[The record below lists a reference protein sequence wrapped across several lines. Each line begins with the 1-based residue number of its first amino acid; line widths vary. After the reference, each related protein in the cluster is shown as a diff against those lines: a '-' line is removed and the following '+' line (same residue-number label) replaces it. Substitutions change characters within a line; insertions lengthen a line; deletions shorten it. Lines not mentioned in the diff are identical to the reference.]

1 MSKGTTESTG
11 TQHPQEKASTT
22 RGVVRWLLQIAIF
35 VLIFAVVLF
44 LAAGSLA
51 WPMAWVYVGLLV
63 ADKVV
68 AALVLIPRHPTLL
81 ADRAQSEGP
90 RDLDRVLAATMALW
104 GPVVTLVVA
113 GLDFRLGWSSQ
124 MLVAIQWGAVIVAG
138 LGSLLTIWAMAS
150 NRHFYGV
157 LRIKREDGHEVA
169 TTGPYQIVRHPG
181 YAGAI
186 LFQLATPLI
195 LGSLWALIPA
205 VLAVSAT
212 IVRTALEDRTLQAE
226 LDGYKEYA
234 QETRSRLVPGV
245 W

>member
-1 MSKGTTESTG
+1 VNESAADSTD
-11 TQHPQEKASTT
+11 TQHLQNKASTT
-22 RGVVRWLLQIAIF
+22 RGVVRWLLQVAIF
-35 VLIFAVVLF
+35 VLIFAASLF

-68 AALVLIPRHPTLL
+68 ATLVLVPRHPKLL
-81 ADRAQSEGP
+81 ADRALSEGP
-90 RDLDRVLAATMALW
+90 RDLDRFLAGVMALY
-104 GPVVTLVVA
+104 GPVATLVVA
-113 GLDFRLGWSSQ
+113 GLDFRFDWSPQ
-124 MLVAIQWGAVIVAG
+124 IPPATQLGAVVIAA

-150 NRHFYGV
+150 NQCFYGV
-157 LRIKREDGHEVA
+157 VRINREAGHDVA
-169 TTGPYQIVRHPG
+169 MAGPYQIVRHPG

-186 LFQLATPLI
+186 LFQLATPVI

-205 VLAVSAT
+205 ALAASAT

-234 QETRSRLVPGV
+234 QEKRSRLVPGV

>member
-1 MSKGTTESTG
+1 MNKDTAGSTG
-11 TQHPQEKASTT
+11 REHLPERASTT
-22 RGVVRWLLQIAIF
+22 RGVIRWLLQLAIF
-35 VLIFAVVLF
+35 VLIFAASLF

-68 AALVLIPRHPTLL
+68 AALVLIPRHPELL
-81 ADRAQSEGP
+81 AARARNEGP
-90 RDLDRVLAATMALW
+90 RDLDRFLAGIMALF

-113 GLDFRLGWSSQ
+113 GLDYRIAWSPQ
-124 MLVAIQWGAVIVAG
+124 IPLAVQIGAVITAA

-150 NRHFYGV
+150 NEHFYGV
-157 LRIKREDGHEVA
+157 VCINREEGHDVSTA
-169 TTGPYQIVRHPG
+169 GPYQIVRHPG
-181 YAGAI
+181 YGGAI

-195 LGSLWALIPA
+195 LGSLWALAPA
-205 VLAVSAT
+205 MLTVGTTV
-212 IVRTALEDRTLQAE
+212 VRTALEERTLQAG
-226 LDGYKEYA
+226 LDGYEEYA